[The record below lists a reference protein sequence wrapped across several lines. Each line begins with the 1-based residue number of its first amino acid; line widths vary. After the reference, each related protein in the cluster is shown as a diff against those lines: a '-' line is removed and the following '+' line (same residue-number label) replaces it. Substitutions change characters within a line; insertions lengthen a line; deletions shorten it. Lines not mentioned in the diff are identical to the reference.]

1 MTTTVHV
8 LVQGNKACEVKVV
21 LPDGSNYSGVT
32 PRTIKPQEWTTVSI
46 HGDQS
51 VKVTEVGAFL

>member
-8 LVQGNKACEVKVV
+8 LIQGNKECEVSVV
-21 LPDGSNYSGVT
+21 LPDGSNYAHVL
-32 PRTIKPQEWTTVSI
+32 PKKVKPQSWATVSI

-51 VKVTEVGAFL
+51 VKVIEVSEFI